1 MVEQTHCAL
10 LRRFVH
16 LTHQL
21 TDRPPDHRAGEW
33 ISGTGAKAATR
44 VVGTVAAALAVLAL
58 LAGCAGAPPVG
69 PRSAD
74 TPVRLITTAAV
85 MDDGYRLPLRRW
97 GEARG
102 ARGLVLALHGFNDH
116 AGAFVQLGPALAA
129 RGFLVYAYD
138 QRGFGTTA
146 GRGRW
151 AGEDRLIADLR
162 AVAAV
167 LRQHHPRL
175 PLTLLGESM
184 GGAVIMAA
192 AATVPAAGR
201 VLIAPAVWSRDTMH
215 PVQRA
220 ALAVAA
226 NTLPW
231 LVLTGKGVRRPPS
244 DNRPMLRAYAAD
256 PLVIKATRIEALW
269 GVTNLMDRA
278 RAAGPRLP
286 RPALVL
292 YGEHDRII
300 PRAAFCAML
309 DELPTP
315 APDLRLVLYAQGWH
329 LLTRDLQG
337 DRVINDIAA
346 WLTSPQASL
355 PSGEETV
362 RGSPRLRRFCADGP

>member
-1 MVEQTHCAL
+1 
-10 LRRFVH
+10 
-16 LTHQL
+16 LTQPYA
-21 TDRPPDHRAGEW
+21 DRLPDRKADER
-33 ISGTGAKAATR
+33 ISGVGLAAKAALR
-44 VVGTVAAALAVLAL
+44 GLAAVSAALAALAL

-69 PRSAD
+69 PRSAG

-151 AGEDRLIADLR
+151 AGDDLLINDLR
-162 AVAAV
+162 ALAAV
-167 LRQHHPRL
+167 LRQRHPQL

-184 GGAVIMAA
+184 GAAVIMAA
-192 AATVPAAGR
+192 VDRVPAAGR

-220 ALAVAA
+220 ALALAA
-226 NTLPW
+226 TTLPW
-231 LVLTGKGVRRPPS
+231 LALTGKGLGRPPS

-278 RAAGPRLP
+278 RAAAPRLP

-300 PRAAFCAML
+300 PRSAFCAML
-309 DELPTP
+309 DELPAP
-315 APDLRLVLYAQGWH
+315 APDLRLVLYARGWH

-337 DRVINDIAA
+337 ERVRNDIAA
-346 WLTSPQASL
+346 WLADAQVPL
-355 PSGEETV
+355 PSGEETA

>member
-1 MVEQTHCAL
+1 
-10 LRRFVH
+10 

-21 TDRPPDHRAGEW
+21 TDRSPDHRAGEW

-44 VVGTVAAALAVLAL
+44 VLGTVSAALAVLAL
-58 LAGCAGAPPVG
+58 VVGCAGALPAGPQPVNL
-69 PRSAD
+69 
-74 TPVRLITTAAV
+74 PVRLITTAAV

-192 AATVPAAGR
+192 AETVPAAGR

-300 PRAAFCAML
+300 PRAAFCTML

>member
-1 MVEQTHCAL
+1 MRGL
-10 LRRFVH
+10 
-16 LTHQL
+16 
-21 TDRPPDHRAGEW
+21 
-33 ISGTGAKAATR
+33 GAVSAAF
-44 VVGTVAAALAVLAL
+44 AVLAL

-102 ARGLVLALHGFNDH
+102 ARVLALHGFNDH

-192 AATVPAAGR
+192 AETVPAAGR

-220 ALAVAA
+220 ALALTS

-231 LVLTGKGVRRPPS
+231 LTVTGKGLGRPPS

-278 RAAGPRLP
+278 RAAAARLP
-286 RPALVL
+286 LPTLVL

-300 PRAAFCAML
+300 PRSAFCAML
-309 DELPTP
+309 DELPAP
-315 APDLRLVLYAQGWH
+315 APDLRLVLYARGWH
-329 LLTRDLQG
+329 LLT
-337 DRVINDIAA
+337 
-346 WLTSPQASL
+346 
-355 PSGEETV
+355 
-362 RGSPRLRRFCADGP
+362 